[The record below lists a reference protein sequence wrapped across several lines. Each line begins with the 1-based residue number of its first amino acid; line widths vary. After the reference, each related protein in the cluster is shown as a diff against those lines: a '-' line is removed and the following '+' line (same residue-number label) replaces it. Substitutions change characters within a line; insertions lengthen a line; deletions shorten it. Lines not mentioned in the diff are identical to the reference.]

1 MEPVDGLEVYVKCV
15 GTLSNNRLVV
25 MLEVETVGDGAAH
38 PLYRLIAQP
47 QTTKVFEWS
56 SLSHL
61 DGDEGDDLLEKTVPG
76 VAAILFAGS
85 MVLRCGKV
93 EGKIMQ
99 VLIN

>member
-15 GTLSNNRLVV
+15 GTLPNHRLVV
-25 MLEVETVGDGAAH
+25 MLEVETVGDGAAR
-38 PLYRLIAQP
+38 PLCRLIAQP
-47 QTTKVFEWS
+47 RTTKVFEWS